1 MRKFSLLV
9 CLGFYSLNLL
19 AQDTLKINGLKKPV
33 EIIRDQW
40 GIAHIY
46 AQNEEDLFFAQGYS
60 AASDRLF
67 QFEIWRRQATGTVA
81 EILGAKDIKRDIGSR
96 LFKFRGNI
104 EQELNHY
111 HPRSAVIIKSFVKG
125 INAYIAEILKT
136 PEKLPF
142 EFKVLNIRPMPWT
155 PEVVI
160 SRHQGLLSNVQSE
173 LNYGRLVQ
181 LLGAEKVKDIL
192 NFHPGEPNIDLDK
205 NIDGKLLFQNIL
217 ELYDAFRKPISFSKE
232 EVKTSFLENKV
243 DDSRFTGSNNWVI
256 SGKISQSGFPML
268 ANDPHRAQSTPA
280 LRYWCHLNAPG
291 WNVVGGGEPT
301 IPGISIGH
309 NDYGAWGLT
318 IFQTDNE
325 DLYVYDM
332 NPKNPNQY
340 RYKGVW
346 ENLKIIT
353 DTIKVLNA
361 EPVIV
366 QLKYTRHGPV
376 VFEDGNS
383 QKLFAVRAGWLEVGC
398 SPYLASLRM
407 NQAKNWEEFREA
419 CSFSRIPG
427 ENMIWADRKGTIGW
441 QAVGI
446 SPIRPNWTGLVPVT
460 GDGRYEWAG
469 YLNIKQLPN
478 KSNPTEN
485 YIVTAND
492 NLTPENFPY
501 RNAIGW
507 EWASPYRAHRIEEV
521 LGGGKRQTAT
531 DFMQLQNDYLSL
543 PARNFVPLLHG
554 VSSKDKDT
562 EKARKLLLDWD
573 FTMEPNSIPATI
585 YLEWSELM
593 EQELIKLIVPE
604 NARTY
609 IKYLSTTKMVDWL
622 VSGRKEFGKNPIDG
636 RNEFIIACLEK
647 AVQTTKK
654 RLGNDMND
662 WQYGQLKNKHIYI
675 THPMSTLVSA
685 DMKDKINVGPFIRGG
700 NGETVNSTGDNLNQ
714 AHGAS
719 FRIIVDTKDWDK
731 TLGNNS
737 PGQSGNPDSPRYKD
751 LIELWAKGQYFP
763 VYFSKGKIKDVAEQ
777 TLILKP

>member
-1 MRKFSLLV
+1 MRKIFLLV
-9 CLGFYSLNLL
+9 YLVFFSLNLS
-19 AQDTLKINGLKKPV
+19 AQDTLKLNGIKKPV
-33 EIIRDQW
+33 EIIKDQW

-46 AQNEEDLFFAQGYS
+46 AQNDEDLFFAQGYS

-67 QFEIWRRQATGTVA
+67 QFEMWRRQSTGTVA
-81 EILGAKDIKRDIGSR
+81 EILGTKDIKRDIGTR

-111 HPRSAVIIKSFVKG
+111 HPRSAIIIKSFVKG

-142 EFKVLNIRPMPWT
+142 EFKLLNIKPMPWI

-173 LNYGRLVQ
+173 LNYGRLVH

-217 ELYDAFRKPISFSKE
+217 ELYDAFRKPLSFKKE
-232 EVKTSFLENKV
+232 EVKTGFLENTI

-291 WNVVGGGEPT
+291 WNVAGGGEPT

-309 NDYGAWGLT
+309 NEYGAWGLT

-325 DLYVYDM
+325 DLYVYET

-340 RYKGVW
+340 RYKGIW

-353 DTIKVLNA
+353 DTIKVMNA

-376 VFEDGNS
+376 VFEDANN

-407 NQAKNWEEFREA
+407 NQAKSWDEFREA

-427 ENMIWADRKGTIGW
+427 ENMIWADRKGNIGW

-446 SPIRPNWTGLVPVT
+446 SPVRPNWDGLVPVT

-469 YLNIKQLPN
+469 YLNIRQLPN
-478 KSNPTEN
+478 KSNPAEN
-485 YIVTAND
+485 YIITAND

-521 LGGGKRQTAT
+521 LGSGKRQSVT
-531 DFMQLQNDYLSL
+531 DFMQLQNDYVSL
-543 PARNFVPLLHG
+543 PARNFVPLLKG

-562 EKARKLLLDWD
+562 EKAIKLLLDWD
-573 FTMEPNSIPATI
+573 FDMQPSSVPATI

-593 EQELIKLIVPE
+593 EKELIKLMVPE

-622 VSGRKEFGKNPIDG
+622 VSGRKEFGMNPIEG
-636 RNEFIIACLEK
+636 RNEFIIGCLEK
-647 AVQTTKK
+647 AVQAIRK
-654 RLGNDMND
+654 RLGNDMTD

-675 THPMSTLVSA
+675 THPMSGLVGEE
-685 DMKDKINVGPFIRGG
+685 MKNKINVGPFIRGG
-700 NGETVNSTGDNLNQ
+700 NGETVNSTGDSLNQ
-714 AHGAS
+714 THGAS
-719 FRIIVDTKDWDK
+719 FRIIIDTKDWDK
-731 TLGNNS
+731 TLGNNA
-737 PGQSGNPDSPRYKD
+737 PGQSGNPDDPHYKD
-751 LIELWAKGQYFP
+751 LIDLWAKGQYFP
-763 VYFSKGKIKDVAEQ
+763 VYFSKKRIKDVAEK
-777 TLILKP
+777 TTILKP

>member
-1 MRKFSLLV
+1 MSKFFVLV
-9 CLGFYSLNLL
+9 CLGLLSLNVL

-60 AASDRLF
+60 AAYDRLF

-81 EILGAKDIKRDIGSR
+81 EILGAKETKRDIGTR

-111 HPRSAVIIKSFVKG
+111 HPRSAIIIKAFVKG
-125 INAYIAEILKT
+125 INAYISEILKT

-142 EFKVLNIRPMPWT
+142 EFKVLNIKPMLWT

-181 LLGAEKVKDIL
+181 LLGAKKVKDIL
-192 NFHPGEPNIDLDK
+192 NFHPGEPDIDLDK
-205 NIDGKLLFQNIL
+205 SIDGKLLFQNIL
-217 ELYDAFRKPISFSKE
+217 ELYDAFRKPLTFNKE
-232 EVKTSFLENKV
+232 EVKTSFLENTI

-309 NDYGAWGLT
+309 NAYGVWGLT

-325 DLYVYDM
+325 DLYVYDV
-332 NPKNPNQY
+332 NPENPNQY

-346 ENLKIIT
+346 ENLKMIT

-376 VFEDGNS
+376 VFEDSNS
-383 QKLFAVRAGWLEVGC
+383 RKLFAVRAGWLEVGC

-407 NQAKNWEEFREA
+407 NQAKNWDEFREA

-427 ENMIWADRKGTIGW
+427 ENMIWADRKGNIGW

-446 SPIRPNWTGLVPVT
+446 SPVRPNWTGLVPVS

-485 YIVTAND
+485 YIITAND
-492 NLTPENFPY
+492 NLTPENFPN

-521 LGGGKRQTAT
+521 LGSGKRQTLT
-531 DFMQLQNDYLSL
+531 DFMQLQNDYVSL
-543 PARNFVPLLHG
+543 PARNFVPLLSG

-573 FTMEPNSIPATI
+573 FTMEPGSIPATV
-585 YLEWSELM
+585 YLEWRELM

-609 IKYLSTTKMVDWL
+609 VKYLSTIKMVDWL
-622 VSGRKEFGKNPIDG
+622 VSGRKEFGKNPIEG

-647 AVQTTKK
+647 AVDTIRK
-654 RLGNDMND
+654 RLGNDMHD

-675 THPMSTLVSA
+675 THPMSTLVNA
-685 DMKDKINVGPFIRGG
+685 DMKEKINVGPFIRGG

-719 FRIIVDTKDWDK
+719 FRIIVDTKDWDR

-737 PGQSGNPDSPRYKD
+737 PGQSGNPDSPHYKD

-763 VYFSKGKIKDVAEQ
+763 VYFSKEKIKDVAEQ
-777 TLILKP
+777 TTILKP

>member
-1 MRKFSLLV
+1 MRKIALLV
-9 CLGFYSLNLL
+9 CLALVSLNLL
-19 AQDTLKINGLKKPV
+19 AQDTLRLKGLKKPV
-33 EIIRDQW
+33 EIIKDQW

-67 QFEIWRRQATGTVA
+67 QFEMWRRQATGTVA
-81 EILGAKDIKRDIGSR
+81 EVLGAKDIKRDIGTR
-96 LFKFRGNI
+96 LFKFRGDI

-111 HPRSAVIIKSFVKG
+111 HPRGAIIVKSFVRG
-125 INAYIAEILKT
+125 INAYIDEILKT

-142 EFKVLNIRPMPWT
+142 EFSVLDIKPKPWT
-155 PEVVI
+155 PDVVI

-173 LNYGRLVQ
+173 LNYGRLVH

-192 NFHPGEPNIDLDK
+192 NFHPGDPNISLDK
-205 NIDGKLLFQNIL
+205 NINGELLFQNIL
-217 ELYDAFRKPISFSKE
+217 ELYDAFRKPLNFTKE
-232 EVKTSFLENKV
+232 EVKTSFLENTI

-256 SGKISQSGFPML
+256 GGKISQSGFPML
-268 ANDPHRAQSTPA
+268 ANDPHRAQNTPA

-325 DLYVYDM
+325 DLYIYDA

-340 RYKGVW
+340 RYKGIW

-361 EPVIV
+361 EPVVV

-376 VFEDGNS
+376 VFEDDKNH
-383 QKLFAVRAGWLEVGC
+383 KLFGVRAGWLEAGC

-407 NQAKNWEEFREA
+407 NQAKSWEEFREA

-446 SPIRPNWTGLVPVT
+446 SPVRPNWTGLVPVT

-478 KSNPTEN
+478 QSNPAGN
-485 YIVTAND
+485 YIITANN

-521 LGGGKRQTAT
+521 LGSGKRQTMT
-531 DFMQLQNDYLSL
+531 DFMQLQNDYMSL
-543 PARNFVPLLHG
+543 AARNFVPLLIG
-554 VSSKDKDT
+554 ITSKDKDT

-573 FTMEPNSIPATI
+573 FNMKPESIPATI

-593 EQELIKLIVPE
+593 EQGLIKLIVPE

-622 VSGRKEFGKNPIDG
+622 ISGRKEFGKNPVVG
-636 RNEFIIACLEK
+636 RDEFMINCLDK
-647 AVQTTKK
+647 AVENIKK
-654 RLGNDMND
+654 RLGNDIND
-662 WQYGQLKNKHIYI
+662 WQYGQLKNKHISI
-675 THPMSTLVSA
+675 THPMSTLVNA

-714 AHGAS
+714 SHGAS
-719 FRIIVDTKDWDK
+719 FRIIVDTKDWDN

-737 PGQSGNPDSPRYKD
+737 PGQSGNPDSPHYKD
-751 LIELWAKGQYFP
+751 LIDLWAKGQYFP
-763 VYFSKGKIKDVAEQ
+763 VYFSKKKIKDVAEQ